1 MNLTLSLCSAC
12 TLNELRTWLELERE
26 TVCFFFVFVARNSFL
41 LFYVAFK
48 SFEDWNAY
56 PEIAN
61 AARELYGDIDRLELY
76 PGLHAEG
83 HAENGYGQKYSSL
96 RVNTV
101 RFGLLFDAIALV
113 WPFFLFFNTVMMS
126 KKYRLDPW

>member
-1 MNLTLSLCSAC
+1 MSPSILFR
-12 TLNELRTWLELERE
+12 LRLEKK
-26 TVCFFFVFVARNSFL
+26 NSFFL
-41 LFYVAFK
+41 LFITLAFE

-61 AARELYGDIDRLELY
+61 AARKLYGHIDRLELY

-83 HAENGYGQKYSSL
+83 HAEDGFGQKYKIN

-113 WPFFLFFNTVMMS
+113 WFLFFFFFLT
-126 KKYRLDPW
+126 

>member
-1 MNLTLSLCSAC
+1 MSLSAFFIYF
-12 TLNELRTWLELERE
+12 
-26 TVCFFFVFVARNSFL
+26 CFRPHFL
-41 LFYVAFK
+41 SAFK

-83 HAENGYGQKYSSL
+83 HAEDGYGQKYNSL
-96 RVNTV
+96 RHNTV

-113 WPFFLFFNTVMMS
+113 CGPFSIPFPCFLYTVIV
-126 KKYRLDPW
+126 L

>member
-1 MNLTLSLCSAC
+1 MHIERVSQMARAFPWVLSLSSSFRELTLGSLS
-12 TLNELRTWLELERE
+12 E
-26 TVCFFFVFVARNSFL
+26 
-41 LFYVAFK
+41 FK

-61 AARELYGDIDRLELY
+61 AARELYGDINKLELY

-83 HAENGYGQKYSSL
+83 HAQDGFGQEYAPL

-101 RFGLLFDAIALV
+101 RNGLLFDAIALV
-113 WPFFLFFNTVMMS
+113 CPLHFFCRHGF
-126 KKYRLDPW
+126 

>member
-1 MNLTLSLCSAC
+1 VSPSFFFR
-12 TLNELRTWLELERE
+12 LRTEKLILL
-26 TVCFFFVFVARNSFL
+26 FL
-41 LFYVAFK
+41 LLAFK

-61 AARELYGDIDRLELY
+61 AARELYGNIDRLELY

-83 HAENGYGQKYSSL
+83 HAEDGYGQKYHSF

-113 WPFFLFFNTVMMS
+113 
-126 KKYRLDPW
+126 

>member
-1 MNLTLSLCSAC
+1 MNLNLTFSFCSTC
-12 TLNELRTWLELERE
+12 TLNQLRKWLGLERE
-26 TVCFFFVFVARNSFL
+26 FHQFCFLFTRNTQFFIAFKTFEEWNSF
-41 LFYVAFK
+41 
-48 SFEDWNAY
+48 

-83 HAENGYGQKYSSL
+83 HAEDGYGQKYNTF

-113 WPFFLFFNTVMMS
+113 CPFLPLFFLQS
-126 KKYRLDPW
+126 

>member
-1 MNLTLSLCSAC
+1 MSPICFYLFISSSS
-12 TLNELRTWLELERE
+12 RE
-26 TVCFFFVFVARNSFL
+26 NSFFKTIIIL
-41 LFYVAFK
+41 AFK

-83 HAENGYGQKYSSL
+83 HAEDGYGQKYNSL

-113 WPFFLFFNTVMMS
+113 WLLSFF
-126 KKYRLDPW
+126 

>member
-1 MNLTLSLCSAC
+1 MS
-12 TLNELRTWLELERE
+12 RE
-26 TVCFFFVFVARNSFL
+26 AHFTIIIL
-41 LFYVAFK
+41 AFK

-83 HAENGYGQKYSSL
+83 HAEDGFGQQYNRF

-101 RFGLLFDAIALV
+101 RNGLLFDAIALV
-113 WPFFLFFNTVMMS
+113 WLFPPFFLHSYDHV
-126 KKYRLDPW
+126 

>member
-1 MNLTLSLCSAC
+1 MA
-12 TLNELRTWLELERE
+12 RTWAW
-26 TVCFFFVFVARNSFL
+26 VPSIFFFYEKKNTRFSIAFKTFEEWNSF
-41 LFYVAFK
+41 
-48 SFEDWNAY
+48 

-83 HAENGYGQKYSSL
+83 HAEDGYGQKYNTF

-113 WPFFLFFNTVMMS
+113 CPFLSFCFLQS
-126 KKYRLDPW
+126 

>member
-1 MNLTLSLCSAC
+1 LSCLWSREKLIFTVLLSL
-12 TLNELRTWLELERE
+12 
-26 TVCFFFVFVARNSFL
+26 
-41 LFYVAFK
+41 AFK

-83 HAENGYGQKYSSL
+83 HSEDGYGQKYKPL
-96 RVNTV
+96 RINTV

-113 WPFFLFFNTVMMS
+113 WLFFYLLPLFFDDST
-126 KKYRLDPW
+126 LHL

>member
-1 MNLTLSLCSAC
+1 MSPSIIIIIIIIII
-12 TLNELRTWLELERE
+12 
-26 TVCFFFVFVARNSFL
+26 FFRLHHEKTHIIIL
-41 LFYVAFK
+41 LAFK
-48 SFEDWNAY
+48 SFEDWNSY

-83 HAENGYGQKYSSL
+83 HAEDGYGQKYNSL

-113 WPFFLFFNTVMMS
+113 CSLQPLFCFFTRV
-126 KKYRLDPW
+126 

>member
-1 MNLTLSLCSAC
+1 MWFYSTC
-12 TLNELRTWLELERE
+12 TLNELRTWLGLTRE
-26 TVCFFFVFVARNSFL
+26 PICVPPHPVFVRRKLIL
-41 LFYVAFK
+41 LTVIILAFK
-48 SFEDWNAY
+48 SFEDWNSY

-83 HAENGYGQKYSSL
+83 HADDGYEQRYDIL

-113 WPFFLFFNTVMMS
+113 WLLSFF
-126 KKYRLDPW
+126 

>member
-1 MNLTLSLCSAC
+1 M
-12 TLNELRTWLELERE
+12 NELRTWLGLESEAIFFFRLSSRE
-26 TVCFFFVFVARNSFL
+26 THFTIL
-41 LFYVAFK
+41 LAFK
-48 SFEDWNAY
+48 SFEDWNAS

-83 HAENGYGQKYSSL
+83 HAEDGYGQKYNSL

-113 WPFFLFFNTVMMS
+113 WTLCPFLNNVTMS
-126 KKYRLDPW
+126 KIYHF

>member
-1 MNLTLSLCSAC
+1 MLA
-12 TLNELRTWLELERE
+12 
-26 TVCFFFVFVARNSFL
+26 
-41 LFYVAFK
+41 YK

-83 HAENGYGQKYSSL
+83 HAEDGHGYGQKYKSL

-113 WPFFLFFNTVMMS
+113 CIFFLFLLGLFIS
-126 KKYRLDPW
+126 F

>member
-1 MNLTLSLCSAC
+1 VSPSIFLSSS
-12 TLNELRTWLELERE
+12 RE
-26 TVCFFFVFVARNSFL
+26 THFTIIL
-41 LFYVAFK
+41 AFK
-48 SFEDWNAY
+48 SFEDWNAH

-83 HAENGYGQKYSSL
+83 HAEDGFGQKYNTFRAS
-96 RVNTV
+96 TV

-113 WPFFLFFNTVMMS
+113 SPFPLLHNYDV
-126 KKYRLDPW
+126 

>member
-1 MNLTLSLCSAC
+1 MSPSVLSSSRKTHFTIIL
-12 TLNELRTWLELERE
+12 
-26 TVCFFFVFVARNSFL
+26 
-41 LFYVAFK
+41 AFK
-48 SFEDWNAY
+48 SFEDWNSY

-83 HAENGYGQKYSSL
+83 HAEDGYGRKYNPF

-113 WPFFLFFNTVMMS
+113 WPFVLFFNTVMMS
-126 KKYRLDPW
+126 KKISL